1 MASNVPN
8 VPNAHV
14 DADSV
19 STLGQRWYVLFI
31 MTLVYTISIAD
42 RYVFSQVQDQIK
54 QDLNLSDFGIGLVGG
69 ISLGLFYVT
78 MGIPLSWLADRKNR
92 RNLLAISITLWSVA
106 TALCGLSKTFWQLL
120 LARIGVGIGEAGGTP
135 PCNSIV
141 ADYFPAARRPMAM
154 TIFALGAPI
163 GAWLG
168 ADFAGAISQ
177 AYGWH
182 MAFIVLGVP
191 GVILALIIM
200 LTIKE
205 PERGRLDAVSSDETP
220 TLMET
225 LRFLRTQ
232 KAAMHVMMGG
242 GLSAFWGWG
251 LMWFTSPF
259 LQRNFQLNEA
269 QAGAITG
276 PIHLWM
282 GIGASLLTAWIL
294 IKPSFASPKRV
305 TQLLGV
311 VTGLATIPSF
321 IAYYTQSLPLATL
334 MMWIFIPAVYFYIG
348 PAFAM
353 VQNLAPPKM
362 RSMFVAISLLFAN
375 FLNLVVIPPFIGFLS
390 DSFAASGSG
399 DGASLR
405 LALLILAPTGF
416 WAAYHYWAAG
426 KTIIEDQKRAVGYV

>member
-1 MASNVPN
+1 MATTAP
-8 VPNAHV
+8 AT
-14 DADSV
+14 ADSV
-19 STLGQRWYVLFI
+19 STLSQRWYVLFI
-31 MTLVYTISIAD
+31 MMLVYTISIAD

-54 QDLNLSDFGIGLVGG
+54 AELQLSDFGIGLVGG
-69 ISLGLFYVT
+69 VSLGLFYVT

-168 ADFAGAISQ
+168 ADFAGAISH

-191 GVILALIIM
+191 GVLLAIVIM

-205 PERGRLDAVSSDETP
+205 PERGRLDAVSGEETP
-220 TLMET
+220 TLRET
-225 LRFLRTQ
+225 LRFLFTQ
-232 KAAMHVMMGG
+232 KAALHGMMGG

-251 LMWFTSPF
+251 LMWFTAPF

-269 QAGAITG
+269 EAGAITG

-294 IKPSFASPKRV
+294 TRPSFASPKRV
-305 TQLLGV
+305 VQLLSV
-311 VTGLATIPSF
+311 VTALATVPS
-321 IAYYTQSLPLATL
+321 IVAYYTDSLPLATL
-334 MMWIFIPAVYFYIG
+334 MLWIFIPAIYFYIG

-362 RSMFVAISLLFAN
+362 RAMFVAISLLFAN
-375 FLNLVVIPPFIGFLS
+375 VLNLVVIPPLIGFLS
-390 DSFAASGSG
+390 DSFAGPGGA

-405 LALLILAPTGF
+405 QALLILAPTGF

-426 KTIIEDQKRAVGYV
+426 KTIVEDQKRAVGYV

>member
-1 MASNVPN
+1 MV
-8 VPNAHV
+8 
-14 DADSV
+14 ADDKS
-19 STLGQRWYVLFI
+19 SLLERWYVLFI
-31 MTLVYTISIAD
+31 MMLVYTISIAD

-54 QDLNLSDFGIGLVGG
+54 TEMHLSDFGIGLVGG

-92 RNLLAISITLWSVA
+92 RNLLAFSITAWSIA
-106 TALCGLSKTFWQLL
+106 TALCGMSKNFWQLL

-141 ADYFPAARRPMAM
+141 ADFFPAARRPMAM

-168 ADFAGAISQ
+168 ADLAGAISH
-177 AYGWH
+177 AYGWRA
-182 MAFIVLGVP
+182 AFLALGAP
-191 GVILALIIM
+191 GVALAIVIM

-205 PERGRLDAVSSDETP
+205 PARGRLDAASSDDTP

-225 LRFLRTQ
+225 LRFLLTQ
-232 KAAMHVMMGG
+232 KAALHGMMGG

-251 LMWFTSPF
+251 LMWFTSSF
-259 LQRNFQLNEA
+259 LQRNYQLNEA

-276 PIHLWM
+276 PIHLSM
-282 GIGASLLTAWIL
+282 GIAASLFTAWL
-294 IKPSFASPKRV
+294 LTKPSFASPKRV
-305 TQLLGV
+305 VWLLSS
-311 VTGLATIPSF
+311 VTAVATIPSF
-321 IAYYTQSLPLATL
+321 IAYYTHSLPMAKL
-334 MMWIFIPAVYFYIG
+334 MLWIFIPAIYFYIG

-362 RSMFVAISLLFAN
+362 RAMFVAISLLFAN
-375 FLNLVVIPPFIGFLS
+375 LLNLVVIPPFIGFLS
-390 DSFAASGSG
+390 DSFAGPAGG
-399 DGASLR
+399 DGESLR
-405 LALLILAPTGF
+405 MALLILAPTGF

-426 KTIIEDQKRAVGYV
+426 KTIVEDQKRAVGYV

>member
-1 MASNVPN
+1 MIMASAPPVS
-8 VPNAHV
+8 
-14 DADSV
+14 ADSV
-19 STLGQRWYVLFI
+19 STVGQRWYVLFI
-31 MTLVYTISIAD
+31 MMLVYTISIAD

-54 QDLNLSDFGIGLVGG
+54 AELQLTDFGIGLVGG
-69 ISLGLFYVT
+69 VSLGLFYVT

-92 RNLLAISITLWSVA
+92 RNLLAISITLWSAA

-120 LARIGVGIGEAGGTP
+120 FARIGVGIGEAGGTP

-168 ADFAGAISQ
+168 ADFAGAISH

-191 GVILALIIM
+191 GVFLAAVIM

-205 PERGRLDAVSSDETP
+205 PERGRLDAVSSTETP

-232 KAAMHVMMGG
+232 KAALHGMMGG

-251 LMWFTSPF
+251 LMWFTAPF

-282 GIGASLLTAWIL
+282 GIGASLLTAWVL
-294 IKPSFASPKRV
+294 TKPAFASPKRV
-305 TQLLGV
+305 VQLLSV
-311 VTGLATIPSF
+311 VTALATIPSI
-321 IAYYTQSLPLATL
+321 IAYYTHSLPLATAML
-334 MMWIFIPAVYFYIG
+334 WVFIPAIYFYIG
-348 PAFAM
+348 PTFAM

-362 RSMFVAISLLFAN
+362 RAMFVAIALLFAN
-375 FLNLVVIPPFIGFLS
+375 VLNLVVIPPLIGFLS
-390 DSFAASGSG
+390 DSFAGPSGA
-399 DGASLR
+399 DGESLR

>member
-1 MASNVPN
+1 MMTTAAPIT
-8 VPNAHV
+8 
-14 DADSV
+14 ADDK
-19 STLGQRWYVLFI
+19 STVRERWYVLFI
-31 MTLVYTISIAD
+31 MMLVYTISIAD

-54 QDLNLSDFGIGLVGG
+54 ADLQLTDFGIGLVGG
-69 ISLGLFYVT
+69 VSLGLFYVI

-92 RNLLAISITLWSVA
+92 RNLLAISITLWSAA

-168 ADFAGAISQ
+168 ADFAGAISH

-182 MAFIVLGVP
+182 MAFLVLGIP

-205 PERGRLDAVSSDETP
+205 PERGRLDAVSSKETP

-232 KAAMHVMMGG
+232 KAALHGMMGG

-251 LMWFTSPF
+251 LMWFTAPF

-269 QAGAITG
+269 EAGAITG

-294 IKPSFASPKRV
+294 TKPSFASPKRV
-305 TQLLGV
+305 VQLLSV
-311 VTGLATIPSF
+311 VTALATIPSI
-321 IAYYTQSLPLATL
+321 IAYYTHSLPLATAML
-334 MMWIFIPAVYFYIG
+334 WIFIPAIYFYIG

-362 RSMFVAISLLFAN
+362 RAMFVAISLLFAN
-375 FLNLVVIPPFIGFLS
+375 VLNLVVIPPLIGFLS
-390 DSFAASGSG
+390 DSFAGPGGA

-405 LALLILAPTGF
+405 QALLILAPTGF
-416 WAAYHYWAAG
+416 WASYHYWAAG
-426 KTIIEDQKRAVGYV
+426 KTIVEDQKRAVGYV

>member
-1 MASNVPN
+1 MMATVATIS
-8 VPNAHV
+8 
-14 DADSV
+14 ADDK
-19 STLGQRWYVLFI
+19 STVRERWYVLFI
-31 MTLVYTISIAD
+31 MMLVYTISIAD

-54 QDLNLSDFGIGLVGG
+54 AELQLTDFGIGLVGG
-69 ISLGLFYVT
+69 VSLGLFYVT

-92 RNLLAISITLWSVA
+92 RNLLAVSITLWSVA

-120 LARIGVGIGEAGGTP
+120 LARIGVGVGEAGGTP

-168 ADFAGAISQ
+168 ADFAGAISH

-182 MAFIVLGVP
+182 MAFLVLGVP
-191 GVILALIIM
+191 GVILAIVIM

-205 PERGRLDAVSSDETP
+205 PERGRLDAVSSEETP

-225 LRFLRTQ
+225 LRFLRSQ
-232 KAAMHVMMGG
+232 KAALHGMMGG

-251 LMWFTSPF
+251 LMWFTAPF

-269 QAGAITG
+269 EAGAITG

-294 IKPSFASPKRV
+294 TKPSFASPKRV
-305 TQLLGV
+305 TQLLSV
-311 VTGLATIPSF
+311 VTALATIPSI
-321 IAYYTQSLPLATL
+321 IAYYTDSLPLATL
-334 MMWIFIPAVYFYIG
+334 MLWIFIPAIYFYIG

-362 RSMFVAISLLFAN
+362 RAMFVAISLLFAN
-375 FLNLVVIPPFIGFLS
+375 FLNLVLIPPLIGLLS
-390 DSFAASGSG
+390 DSFAGPSGA

-426 KTIIEDQKRAVGYV
+426 KTIVEDQKRAVGYV

>member
-1 MASNVPN
+1 MSTVIPL
-8 VPNAHV
+8 V
-14 DADSV
+14 ADDKS
-19 STLGQRWYVLFI
+19 SLRERWYVLFV
-31 MTLVYTISIAD
+31 MMLVYTISIAD

-54 QDLNLSDFGIGLVGG
+54 AEMHLSDFGIGLVGG

-92 RNLLAISITLWSVA
+92 RNLLAFSITAWSIA
-106 TALCGLSKTFWQLL
+106 TALCGVSKTFWQLL

-168 ADFAGAISQ
+168 ADLAGAISH
-177 AYGWH
+177 AYGWRA
-182 MAFIVLGVP
+182 AFLALGLP
-191 GVILALIIM
+191 GVLLAVVIL

-205 PERGRLDAVSSDETP
+205 PARGRLDAVSSDDTP

-225 LRFLRTQ
+225 LRFLGTQ
-232 KAAMHVMMGG
+232 KAALHGMMGG

-251 LMWFTSPF
+251 LMWFTSSF
-259 LQRNFQLNEA
+259 LQRNYQINEA

-276 PIHLWM
+276 PIHLSM
-282 GIGASLLTAWIL
+282 GIAASLLTAWL
-294 IKPSFASPKRV
+294 LTRPSFASPKRV
-305 TQLLGV
+305 VWLLSS
-311 VTGLATIPSF
+311 VTALATIPSF
-321 IAYYTQSLPLATL
+321 IAYYTHSLPLAKAML
-334 MMWIFIPAVYFYIG
+334 WIFIPAIYFYIG

-362 RSMFVAISLLFAN
+362 RAMFVAISLLFAN
-375 FLNLVVIPPFIGFLS
+375 LLNLVVIPPLIGWLS
-390 DSFAASGSG
+390 DTFAGPSGA
-399 DGASLR
+399 DGESLR

-426 KTIIEDQKRAVGYV
+426 KTIVEDQKRAVGYV

>member
-1 MASNVPN
+1 MQEVSPIT
-8 VPNAHV
+8 
-14 DADSV
+14 ADDK
-19 STLGQRWYVLFI
+19 STVFERWYVLFI
-31 MTLVYTISIAD
+31 MMLVYTISIAD

-54 QDLNLSDFGIGLVGG
+54 ADLQLTDFGIGLVGG
-69 ISLGLFYVT
+69 VSLGLFYVT

-92 RNLLAISITLWSVA
+92 RNLLALSITVWSVA

-120 LARIGVGIGEAGGTP
+120 VARIGVGIGEAGGTP
-135 PCNSIV
+135 PCNAIV

-168 ADFAGAISQ
+168 ADMAGAISY

-191 GVILALIIM
+191 GVLLAVVIM

-205 PERGRLDAVSSDETP
+205 PERGRLDAVSSKDTP

-232 KAAMHVMMGG
+232 KAALHGMMGG

-251 LMWFTSPF
+251 LMWFTAPF

-269 QAGAITG
+269 EAGAITG

-282 GIGASLLTAWIL
+282 GIGASLLTAWAL
-294 IKPSFASPKRV
+294 TKPSFASPKRV
-305 TQLLGV
+305 TGLLAA
-311 VTGLATIPSF
+311 VTALATIPSF
-321 IAYYTQSLPLATL
+321 IAYYTDSLSLATFML
-334 MMWIFIPAVYFYIG
+334 WIFIPAIYFYIG
-348 PAFAM
+348 PAFALM
-353 VQNLAPPKM
+353 QNLAPPNM
-362 RSMFVAISLLFAN
+362 RAMFIAITLLFAN
-375 FLNLVVIPPFIGFLS
+375 VLNLVVIPPLIGFLS
-390 DSFAASGSG
+390 DSFAGPGGA

-426 KTIIEDQKRAVGYV
+426 KTIVEDQKRAVGYV